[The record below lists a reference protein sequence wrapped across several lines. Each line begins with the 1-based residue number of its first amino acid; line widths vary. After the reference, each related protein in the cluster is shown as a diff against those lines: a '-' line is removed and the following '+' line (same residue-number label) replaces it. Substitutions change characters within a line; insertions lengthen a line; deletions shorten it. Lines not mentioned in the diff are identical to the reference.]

1 MSNTRVKIERSKA
14 KDIRQGIVE
23 QHGHINS
30 DKSKKKYT
38 HAVHAQVVFFGK
50 ILKSDYIRK
59 FYSLASAEQCKSAL
73 EKKRYYVNLR
83 IEEL

>member
-1 MSNTRVKIERSKA
+1 MSNAIAKQERSKA
-14 KDIRQGIVE
+14 KDIRQGIIE

-38 HAVHAQVVFFGK
+38 HAVIASLIFMGK
-50 ILKSDYIRK
+50 DYKRK
-59 FYSLASAEQCKSAL
+59 FHSLSAAEQCKSAL
-73 EKKRYYVNLR
+73 EKKRYYIDVR